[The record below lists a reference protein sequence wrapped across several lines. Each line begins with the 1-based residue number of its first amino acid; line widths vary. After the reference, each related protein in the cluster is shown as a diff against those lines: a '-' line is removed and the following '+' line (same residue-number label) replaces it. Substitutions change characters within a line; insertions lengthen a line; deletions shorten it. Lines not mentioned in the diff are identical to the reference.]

1 LASILAALNPFQ
13 IGGLCWLLVLAIT
26 VLVILYLLLRGKKEK
41 KENQRDLWA
50 QWDLWAMIIA
60 LIILAFILECYYLF
74 IPFLI
79 IIGYLLYQAFWKKES
94 EETV

>member
-1 LASILAALNPFQ
+1 LLASILAALNPFQ
-13 IGGLCWLLVLAIT
+13 VGNICWLLVFVIT
-26 VLVILYLLLRGKKEK
+26 VLVILYLLSRWGKEK
-41 KENQRDLWA
+41 KKG

-79 IIGYLLYQAFWKKES
+79 IIGYLLYQVFLKKEP